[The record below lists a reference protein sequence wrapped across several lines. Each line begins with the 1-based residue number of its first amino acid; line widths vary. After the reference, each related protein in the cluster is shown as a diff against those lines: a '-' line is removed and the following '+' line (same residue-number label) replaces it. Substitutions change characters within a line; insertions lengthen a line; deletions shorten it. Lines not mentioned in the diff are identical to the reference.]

1 MSPVAQ
7 SINAPAVP
15 AELPAAA
22 PEPPAA
28 PQPPTAIEVQPAA
41 IDARLAILATQ
52 IKEKLA
58 IARRHGQATLAA
70 LMDAGDRLT
79 EAKKA
84 LDHGEWDPWLQ
95 KNFELSD
102 RSARLYM
109 QLAGHR
115 ARIEAKMATVA
126 TLGIRGALEQIYE
139 DQCQEGSERQNR
151 EAFAELDLRHES
163 PRLRPPP
170 EYVTTTVRYPPDP
183 AGTLVRRAVRDI
195 LFRIKLQRS
204 ALSSSNLTAWFDGE
218 LAAALRAENIIRGEP
233 QPRSQSSRARHHR
246 PSGVSHEEGHAMTA
260 ARRRRGRGANE
271 QHRRTAGDLA
281 DPAEGLPAYTDTRDG
296 DRHSQQP
303 RTPRRQGIRRAP
315 RGRPQHEVGHAIVG
329 THEGVKPTRQR
340 SNGHPPF
347 KDREHLFPIQTAG
360 HGRGRW

>member
-7 SINAPAVP
+7 SINAQAAQVVP
-15 AELPAAA
+15 AELPA
-22 PEPPAA
+22 AA

-115 ARIEAKMATVA
+115 ARVEAKMATVA

-139 DQCQEGSERQNR
+139 DQCQEGRERQNR
-151 EAFAELDLRHES
+151 EALAKELELRHES

-233 QPRSQSSRARHHR
+233 KP
-246 PSGVSHEEGHAMTA
+246 VV
-260 ARRRRGRGANE
+260 N
-271 QHRRTAGDLA
+271 
-281 DPAEGLPAYTDTRDG
+281 PAEPEIIDLLAFLT
-296 DRHSQQP
+296 
-303 RTPRRQGIRRAP
+303 RRA
-315 RGRPQHEVGHAIVG
+315 
-329 THEGVKPTRQR
+329 TR
-340 SNGHPPF
+340 
-347 KDREHLFPIQTAG
+347 
-360 HGRGRW
+360 